1 MIVQFFSYGDGFSK
15 GPLDY
20 LLGKDRAREHA
31 RILSGSEA
39 EIAGLI
45 DSSPYSRKY
54 TSGCLSFYESD
65 LSDEAKSKIM
75 ADFEKCLFP
84 GLDQGQYRVLWI
96 EHRDKV
102 TEETG
107 QQRLELNFLIPN
119 VEVFSGK
126 SLQPFYHKAD
136 MSRVDLFKK
145 VTNYEYE
152 FYDPDDPINRQ
163 PTTIQKN
170 LPKAVKEI
178 KATVNRLAETAVEQ
192 GDIYDRESLKK
203 WLIAM
208 GFEITNEKPNSLS
221 IKNPYGD
228 DDSRPIR
235 LTGAIYEQDYRV
247 RAEGTSLSSEAS
259 SRYREESRRRYEADL
274 QRYQDHLA
282 KKAEY
287 HQRKYRAGRRELE
300 GAGQPSYGRDHDPNL
315 GKQGLLET
323 AAERSHSRDLR
334 ADQDLQRAATERA
347 YAGTERAYAGTERV
361 SHSTQ
366 EAGRELTSELERVH
380 PLERRN
386 SKAIQFKNGPYFIEY
401 SLDFNSLY
409 HAYQQHIARLYQ
421 QKQIQRTTSEISTF
435 AADRSNDTAENSRV
449 QHGDNSTVQ
458 GTRGEINN
466 DTGSAIIADYR
477 RTATS
482 AQTATR
488 ATAASISAY
497 TAAGADYQ
505 RARELHSDFKRETQ
519 RSSASRETLSNDS
532 EAAIRADNTT
542 AFFRQFAER
551 LTATAGETFNSVS
564 RLLEHR
570 AADHQ
575 SLTTPDADRNRE
587 AARTTDQTS
596 DRENEFSRAIST
608 KSSSFSATPIREALE
623 RVEQRQQIEV
633 EKKQDYDSPRPF

>member
-1 MIVQFFSYGDGFSK
+1 MIVDFFRRGTGASS
-15 GPLDY
+15 GPIDY
-20 LLGKDRAREHA
+20 LLGKNRDREHA
-31 RILSGSEA
+31 TVLQGDVN

-45 DSSPYSRKY
+45 DTSPYIKKY
-54 TSGCLSFYESD
+54 TAGCLSFYEHD
-65 LSDEAKSKIM
+65 LRPEQKQQIM
-75 ADFEKCLFP
+75 SDFEKCLFP
-84 GLDQGQYRVLWI
+84 GMGQDQYRVLWV
-96 EHRDKV
+96 EHKDKLN
-102 TEETG
+102 TETG
-107 QQRLELNFLIPN
+107 QTRLELNFLIPN
-119 VEVFSGK
+119 VEINTGK
-126 SLQPFYHKAD
+126 RLQPFYAAAD
-136 MSRVDLFKK
+136 LDRVECFKQI
-145 VTNYEYE
+145 TNHVHAL
-152 FYDPDDPINRQ
+152 YDPDDPANRQ
-163 PTTIQKN
+163 ATKVAKALPTN
-170 LPKAVKEI
+170 AKEL
-178 KATVNRLAETAVEQ
+178 KATLEIEATLAIAEGMVS
-192 GDIYDRESLKK
+192 DRQSLVK
-203 WLIAM
+203 WLEGIGM
-208 GFEITNEKPNSLS
+208 EVTRQTPKSIS
-221 IKNPYGD
+221 IKHPD
-228 DDSRPIR
+228 DAKARPIR
-235 LTGAIYEQDYRV
+235 LTGAMYEQDFRYTD
-247 RAEGTSLSSEAS
+247 ESPSITSAAS
-259 SRYREESRRRYEADL
+259 AD
-274 QRYQDHLA
+274 
-282 KKAEY
+282 
-287 HQRKYRAGRRELE
+287 YRA
-300 GAGQPSYGRDHDPNL
+300 
-315 GKQGLLET
+315 
-323 AAERSHSRDLR
+323 
-334 ADQDLQRAATERA
+334 AATERYTA
-347 YAGTERAYAGTERV
+347 SCERYDKMLAAKSEYHQQRYRPQSQRDPQSPERSYDSTIAADRAEHGKDQGATAAGHDSTIATATAADRAA
-361 SHSTQ
+361 
-366 EAGRELTSELERVH
+366 TSELAAIER
-380 PLERRN
+380 LEPRDSRN
-386 SKAIQFKNGPYFIEY
+386 SKDQENPYFIEY

-458 GTRGEINN
+458 STRGQIN

-570 AADHQ
+570 AADQQ
-575 SLTTPDADRNRE
+575 SLATIDTDRDRE
-587 AARTTDQTS
+587 AARTTNQTS